1 MRTGDV
7 VNLETI
13 IERLHPKFVED
24 AFSAAGGAGVV
35 EASWLSYS
43 TTGSCE
49 VLSALVPEY
58 P

>member
-1 MRTGDV
+1 MD
-7 VNLETI
+7 LETI

-49 VLSALVPEY
+49 VLSALVT
-58 P
+58 